1 MSQTLATCPICRRP
15 TQPQTRPFCS
25 KRCADVDLGRW
36 FGGDYRVPGP
46 QTGPEDELGAAENAA
61 TKRSQRVDPDEGLG

>member
-1 MSQTLATCPICRRP
+1 MSQSPACCPICRRP

-46 QTGPEDELGAAENAA
+46 EADPETVQTEA
-61 TKRSQRVDPDEGLG
+61 TNRSQRLDPGEGLG